1 MKKMVLMIGL
11 QGSGKSTFCKCRMNE
26 YEYISLDVLHT
37 RNKERLMIDDCIRR
51 GTDYVIDNT
60 NPTVQDRARYIPLAK
75 QAGYHIIGYFMQ
87 SKLNDCI
94 ERNNRREG
102 KVKIP
107 SAAIAGTSN
116 KLELPSYSEGFDEL
130 YFVMIDNGNF
140 SVQEWRD

>member
-1 MKKMVLMIGL
+1 M
-11 QGSGKSTFCKCRMNE
+11 
-26 YEYISLDVLHT
+26 
-37 RNKERLMIDDCIRR
+37 
-51 GTDYVIDNT
+51 IDNT
-60 NPTVQDRARYIPLAK
+60 NPTSQDRARYISLAK
-75 QAGYHIIGYFMQ
+75 QAGYQIIGYFMQ

-102 KVKIP
+102 KAKIS

-130 YFVMIDNGNF
+130 YFVMIDNDNF